1 MLFVYLLIL
10 CICILLTLLLW
21 NHFYSNPRL
30 RRPSHGGI
38 AGRDGWIDDVW
49 MARGMVN
56 FSRSRISHLNFNI
69 LSGGGNLITKQ

>member
-1 MLFVYLLIL
+1 MEREEARGVCFLFIHSF
-10 CICILLTLLLW
+10 ICILLTLVLW

-49 MARGMVN
+49 MARGMMD
-56 FSRSRISHLNFNI
+56 FS
-69 LSGGGNLITKQ
+69 GAETLI